1 MQNYKRGW
9 AWIKSGGL
17 LLWNEMGG
25 AHGFGLARSV
35 KDLDRDGQDDYAA
48 GLLLWNGVRQDDYAA
63 A

>member
-1 MQNYKRGW
+1 MQNHKRRW

-48 GLLLWNGVRQDDYAA
+48 A
-63 A
+63 